1 MTIIDTGPLVA
12 LLYRREA
19 HHQWVVRQ
27 FEQLTGP
34 LYTCEAVVS
43 EAHFLLQT
51 IAQGRARLM
60 ELLASGRFD
69 LTFSYGSHQAHVDV
83 LMQQYADVPMAF
95 ADACLVTL
103 AEQTGGPVLTLDSD
117 FRIYRA
123 HGDRRLQVIMP

>member
-1 MTIIDTGPLVA
+1 MTIVDTGPLVT

-19 HHQWVVRQ
+19 HHRWVVRQ

-43 EAHFLLQT
+43 EAHFLLQP
-51 IAQGRARLM
+51 IGQGRARLM
-60 ELLASGRFD
+60 ELLAAGRFD
-69 LTFSYGSHQAHVDV
+69 LTFSYASHQARVDA

-103 AEQTGGPVLTLDSD
+103 AEQTGGPVLTLDGD

-123 HGDRRLQVIMP
+123 HGDQRLQVIMP